1 MSARVSP
8 DPDARP
14 SRAGRHGATF
24 IFITILLDVL
34 GLGIIIPV
42 LPDLIQGL
50 TGEGLDRAAVYG
62 GAMMFLYAVI
72 QFFAA
77 PIIGNLSDRF
87 GRRPV
92 LLISLMGLSID
103 YVIMALA
110 PTIVWLFVGRALT
123 GIGGATITTA
133 SAYMADVSSPEQKAR
148 NFGLL
153 GAAFGLGFILGP
165 LIGGLFSVYGPRAPF
180 YAAAAVAFANFLYG
194 LLVLPESLPAERRRP
209 FDWSRANP
217 VGALLDLRQYPMV
230 LPLAGGLFLFHIGHY
245 VYPSVWNFFTIAAF
259 EWSAVQV
266 GLSLTAVG
274 VVSAFVQGGLVGPIV
289 QRAGPMKAAII
300 GLSFAVIGHLGYA
313 LSATPFM
320 LYAVMGLTCLSGIS
334 GPAINGLLSNAV
346 PADSQGALQGGVTSL
361 MSVAAIIGPP
371 VMTLI
376 FSTFTAPG
384 APVQFPGAPF
394 ILSASLMALALL
406 TILVIGRRARVPL
419 AGS

>member
-1 MSARVSP
+1 MSASAGPAPDKSPAVS
-8 DPDARP
+8 
-14 SRAGRHGATF
+14 RHGATF
-24 IFITILLDVL
+24 IFITVLLDVL

-42 LPDLIQGL
+42 LPDLIKML

-62 GAMMFLYAVI
+62 GAIMLLYAVI

-103 YVIMALA
+103 YIIMALA
-110 PTIVWLFVGRALT
+110 PTIIWLFIGRALT

-133 SAYMADVSSPEQKAR
+133 SAYMADVSPPEKKAQ

-153 GAAFGLGFILGP
+153 GAAFGLGFIIGP
-165 LIGGLFSVYGPRAPF
+165 LMGGMLGEFGPRIPF

-194 LLVLPESLPAERRRP
+194 LIVLPESLPPERRRP
-209 FDWSRANP
+209 FDWARANP
-217 VGALLDLRQYPMV
+217 VGALMELRQYPLV
-230 LPLAGGLFLFHIGHY
+230 LPLAGSLFLFHVGHY

-259 EWSAVQV
+259 DWSAAQV

-274 VVSAFVQGGLVGPIV
+274 VVSAFVQGGLVGRIV
-289 QRAGPMKAAII
+289 TRVGALKAAVI
-300 GLSFAVIGHLGYA
+300 GLCFAVVGHLGYGLA
-313 LSATPFM
+313 PTPFV
-320 LYAVMGLTCLSGIS
+320 LYLVMGLTCLSGIS

-361 MSVAAIIGPP
+361 MSIAAIISPP
-371 VMTLI
+371 IMTLL
-376 FSTFTAPG
+376 FSAFTGPD
-384 APVQFPGAPF
+384 APVFFPGAPF
-394 ILSASLMALALL
+394 MLSAGLMGLSLL
-406 TILVIGRRARVPL
+406 TIVIISRNARPQL